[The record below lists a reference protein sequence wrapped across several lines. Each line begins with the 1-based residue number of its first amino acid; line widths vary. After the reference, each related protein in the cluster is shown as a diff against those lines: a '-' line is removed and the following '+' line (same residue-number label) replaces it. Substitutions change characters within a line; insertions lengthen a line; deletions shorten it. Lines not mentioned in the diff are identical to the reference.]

1 MSLHRCSE
9 PYDHWVWEAPGTGD
23 LLRLVP
29 ERGGLVTGWRC
40 GGREVL
46 YFDAARFADPA
57 LSVRGGIPVLFPIC
71 GNLPE
76 DRLTLPQGTFS
87 LPQHGFA
94 RDRPW
99 TLTALEDGAGVRL
112 ELQDDATT
120 RACYPFAFRLG
131 MELRPEPG
139 ALAIQVQVEHCPG
152 ADGST
157 ANDESGLMPFSFGLH
172 PYLAVADPAAVRL
185 EGLADTCLD
194 PPTRAPA
201 PTAGLLQ
208 RLAGG
213 VDLLSPAAGPV
224 RLLDPQ
230 AGLAVSLETTAP
242 FDQVV
247 VWTDPP
253 RPMVC
258 VEPWTAPRGS
268 LVSGERRLELAPGS
282 SLTLECRY
290 VLSQL

>member
-1 MSLHRCSE
+1 MSLYRCSE
-9 PYDHWVWEAPGTGD
+9 PYDHWVWEAPGSGD
-23 LLRLVP
+23 LLRVVP

-46 YFDAARFADPA
+46 YFDATRFADPA

-71 GNLPE
+71 GNLPD
-76 DRLTLPQGTFS
+76 DRLPLPQGTFS

-112 ELQDDATT
+112 ELLDDVTT
-120 RACYPFAFRLG
+120 RACYPFAFCLAI
-131 MELRPEPG
+131 ELRPEPG
-139 ALAIQVQVEHCPG
+139 ALAIKVRVEHRAAANG
-152 ADGST
+152 AP
-157 ANDESGLMPFSFGLH
+157 GLMPFSFGLH

-194 PPTRAPA
+194 HSTMAPA
-201 PTAGLLQ
+201 ATAGLLQ

-230 AGLAVSLETTAP
+230 AGLAISLETTAP

-268 LVSGERRLELAPGS
+268 LVTGERRLELAPGN

-290 VLSQL
+290 GLSQL